1 MSEYSHSPE
10 ETGLADELESYIQ
23 YEQATTGQ
31 RFLNWLIDNIAIR
44 FGLFFLTGSLIVRM
58 LYSLFPDFIETMLD
72 EDNTVGVYALSYM
85 VSIFNYLVYYA
96 ISEQGFKGRTLGKL
110 ITGTKVVR
118 TDLKELTFKD
128 VLLRTLSRLVPFEV
142 FSGFGVPWHDSWTN
156 TTVVKAR

>member
-1 MSEYSHSPE
+1 MSEYSNSPE

-23 YEQATTGQ
+23 YEAATTGQ

-44 FGLFFLTGSLIVRM
+44 FGLFFLTGRVIVQM
-58 LYSLFPDFIETMLD
+58 LYSLSPDFIEPLLN
-72 EDNTVGVYALSYM
+72 EDNSFGIYALSYM
-85 VSIFNYLVYYA
+85 ISVFNYLIYYT

-110 ITGTKVVR
+110 ITGTKVIR

-142 FSGFGVPWHDSWTN
+142 FSGFGTPWHDSWTN
-156 TTVVKAR
+156 TTVVKTR